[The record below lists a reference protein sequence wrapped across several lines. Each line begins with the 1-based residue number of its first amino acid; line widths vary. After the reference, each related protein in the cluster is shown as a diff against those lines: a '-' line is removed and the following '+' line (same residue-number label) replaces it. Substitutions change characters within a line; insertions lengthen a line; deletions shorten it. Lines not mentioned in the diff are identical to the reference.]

1 MNGRNSHQT
10 NIDSICLLGF
20 GEVGQTLA
28 ADLAETSLTSYDI
41 LFADDDSAP
50 SKAIKSSAVRKCDS
64 AIEAAENCDLVI
76 SAVTAAEGLRAAESV
91 AGAIL
96 RDSYFLD
103 LNSVSPDTKAS
114 VAKVI
119 DGSGGRYVEAAVM
132 SPISVKRIA
141 SPMLLGGPYASE
153 FQSIAVSLGL
163 NGAAAYSE
171 RIGPASAVK
180 MCRSVI
186 VKGIES
192 LLSESMLAARYYHV
206 DEDVLESLRDL
217 FPGIEWP
224 ELARYFLS
232 RSIEHGKRRAEE
244 MREAA
249 TTVADAGIAPLM
261 SEACARR
268 QDWAA
273 SFKNDSQHKT
283 LTAMLDAMLSNAKKS
298 S

>member
-1 MNGRNSHQT
+1 MAGRKPHQT
-10 NIDSICLLGF
+10 DIESICLLGF

-28 ADLAETSLTSYDI
+28 ADLSDIKLTSYDI

-76 SAVTAAEGLRAAESV
+76 TAVTAAEDLRAAESV
-91 AGAIL
+91 TRAI
-96 RDSYFLD
+96 RKGGYFFD
-103 LNSVSPDTKAS
+103 LNSVSPGTKET
-114 VAKVI
+114 VAKLI
-119 DGSGGRYVEAAVM
+119 EDSGGRYVEAAVM
-132 SPISVKRIA
+132 APILAKRIA
-141 SPMLLGGPYASE
+141 SPILLGGPYASE
-153 FQSIAVSLGL
+153 FQSIAVSLGF
-163 NGAAAYSE
+163 NGATAYSE
-171 RIGPASAVK
+171 RIGPASAAK

-186 VKGIES
+186 VKGLES
-192 LLSESMLAARYYHV
+192 LLSESMLTARHYHV
-206 DEDVLESLRDL
+206 EEDVLDSLRDL
-217 FPGIEWP
+217 FPGIDWP

-244 MREAA
+244 MREVAA
-249 TTVADAGIAPLM
+249 TVADAGIAPLM

-273 SFKNDSQHKT
+273 SFEIEPQHET